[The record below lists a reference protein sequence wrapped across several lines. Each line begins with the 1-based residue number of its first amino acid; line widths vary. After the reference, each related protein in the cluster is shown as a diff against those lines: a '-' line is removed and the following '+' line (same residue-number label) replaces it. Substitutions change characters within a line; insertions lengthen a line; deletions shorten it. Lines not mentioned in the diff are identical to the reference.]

1 MKQGGGDALMT
12 MLWQQA
18 TGVFFT
24 ASSPQWRFGGS
35 AISYLVVFDME
46 LLLHRLLRDEKDE
59 LFKAVNDTRAMHD
72 KQTLLDA
79 LSDDG
84 AKGEYR
90 DYRAHPKAEARRAAT
105 ARPTRTPSTCRSTP
119 PSRAGNT
126 RMYDFSGRPQRRDDL
141 VARGYSPLTL
151 SARLGLHKMFRHVLQ
166 RATRVEWSWGRSSS
180 TRCR

>member
-1 MKQGGGDALMT
+1 MCRVRSDGRLQMQVTSLYILLNFLAVKVGPALMRYDGNREEGLAEQLCDLAVKQGGGDALMT

-90 DYRAHPKAEARRAAT
+90 DYKAHPKAEAAPRGYRTTDPNTEYLPLHAAV
-105 ARPTRTPSTCRSTP
+105 AC
-119 PSRAGNT
+119 GNT
-126 RMYDFSGRPQRRDDL
+126 RM
-141 VARGYSPLTL
+141 
-151 SARLGLHKMFRHVLQ
+151 
-166 RATRVEWSWGRSSS
+166 
-180 TRCR
+180 